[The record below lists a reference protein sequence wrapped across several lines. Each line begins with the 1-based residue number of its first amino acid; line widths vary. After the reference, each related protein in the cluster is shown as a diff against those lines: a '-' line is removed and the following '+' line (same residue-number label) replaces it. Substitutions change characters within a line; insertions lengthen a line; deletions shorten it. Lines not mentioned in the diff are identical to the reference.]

1 MFNWLGNISFEG
13 WITVKTFA
21 LAIISILLAAS
32 AARRW
37 QQKNWLLQQRIAD
50 QEKINLETKR
60 LFDDFISI
68 ASKRHFRSK
77 RLLWALGTG
86 KLEKIEEARKS
97 YDDILF
103 EWNDVEISWNVRFV
117 KNLSNGSHLLSD
129 IDRRIRV
136 PFVVVG
142 AKLENGVRTI
152 TNHPNDKIELVAQ
165 SERKKIEKSLNQIS
179 RAIFEIGRDI
189 YSKLDYLSAQR
200 LDEDQVVR
208 SLLKKHKYNELSILQ
223 LFKAIVT
230 SERPD
235 RS

>member
-1 MFNWLGNISFEG
+1 MFNWLGNLSFEG

-21 LAIISILLAAS
+21 LAIISIMFAAS
-32 AARRW
+32 AARQW

-50 QEKINLETKR
+50 QEKINLETKK

-103 EWNDVEISWNVRFV
+103 EWNDAEISWDVRFV

-129 IDRRIRV
+129 IQTRIRV
-136 PFVVVG
+136 PFVVLG
-142 AKLENGVRTI
+142 LTLEKGVRAFA
-152 TNHPNDKIELVAQ
+152 NHPNDKIELVAQ
-165 SERKKIEKSLNQIS
+165 SERKTIERSLNQIS

-189 YSKLDYLSAQR
+189 YGKLDYLSAQR
-200 LDEDQVVR
+200 LDEDQVIEG
-208 SLLKKHKYNELSILQ
+208 LLKKQKYNELSISQ
-223 LFKAIVT
+223 LLKAVVT
-230 SERPD
+230 SKRPD
-235 RS
+235 RF